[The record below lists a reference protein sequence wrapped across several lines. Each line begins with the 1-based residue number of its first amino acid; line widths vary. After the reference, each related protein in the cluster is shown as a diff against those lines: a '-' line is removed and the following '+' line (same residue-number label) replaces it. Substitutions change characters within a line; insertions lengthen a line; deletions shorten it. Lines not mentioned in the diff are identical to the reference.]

1 MLEIAHTFAPAWP
14 RGYCAWALCCS
25 GPRNRSGGPL
35 ASGPPLY
42 CDNRLLMADPELRAF
57 VAEALAETIRQ
68 RYPDVELLAGTATAG
83 IPHAAWVADRLRLPM
98 VYVRP
103 QPKEHGRG
111 RQVEGRLIPGARTVL
126 IEDLISTGSSSI
138 RAAEALRREKAHMRG
153 IVAIFSYS
161 LPGTAARLAE
171 AGLSAV
177 ALCGLEALLQQA
189 RRMGLLSEAQESLL
203 RDWYRDPESWSRHY
217 EQIHESGRSIHRG

>member
-1 MLEIAHTFAPAWP
+1 MPAVAVP
-14 RGYCAWALCCS
+14 ARSSTSGYRCRIVSASASATKARNS
-25 GPRNRSGGPL
+25 GS
-35 ASGPPLY
+35 AISS
-42 CDNRLLMADPELRAF
+42 RLSQYKGAQRP
-57 VAEALAETIRQ
+57 EALAETIRQ